1 MTLFPS
7 KDVLTTKEIE
17 SWKGFA
23 NSLHGGDNRELFMSM
38 LLNDYH
44 KYAAAIKAKDEPF
57 PSNH

>member
-1 MTLFPS
+1 MTLFPNE
-7 KDVLTTKEIE
+7 DVLTTKEIE

-38 LLNDYH
+38 LNDYY